1 MRRFRKTIRDPETM
15 GRKRGVRTHF
25 DVKMDFHG
33 YNAEQAISELE
44 EEIFASEGES
54 ILIVHGK
61 GNGILR
67 QRIRAYLG
75 KCDDLRKVEYGETA
89 NIPGGDG
96 VTAVYT

>member
-1 MRRFRKTIRDPETM
+1 MRKFRKTIREPETL
-15 GRKRGVRTHF
+15 GKKTGVRTFF

-33 YNAEQAISELE
+33 YTADQAISELE
-44 EEIFASEGES
+44 EEIFASQGES

-67 QRIRAYLG
+67 QRIRTFLVQ
-75 KCDDLRKVEYGETA
+75 CDHLEVEYGEEA

-96 VTAVYT
+96 VTVVYT